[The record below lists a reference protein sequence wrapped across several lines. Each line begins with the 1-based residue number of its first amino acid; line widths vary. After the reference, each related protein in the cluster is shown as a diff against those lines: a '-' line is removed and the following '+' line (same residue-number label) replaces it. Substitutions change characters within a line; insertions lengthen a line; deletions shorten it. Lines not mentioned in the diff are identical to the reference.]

1 MPGFLFTSESVGEGH
16 PDKIC
21 DCVSDAVLD
30 AHLEQDPDARVACE
44 TVTKTGMVMVC
55 GEITSKA
62 IVDYQSVI
70 RGAIKKIGYDD
81 DAKGFNYKTCNVLV
95 ALEQQSPD
103 IAQGVGVNDDDVGAG
118 DQGLMFGYATN
129 ETEECMP
136 LTLALAHGL
145 NIKMAELRRTD
156 PSCEW
161 IRPDSKTQVTC
172 DHELRN
178 GEVIPLRVH
187 TVVISVQHSDDIS
200 NEEMRKQ
207 LKEKVGTGY
216 RFTFLLIIT
225 LDHRCRHSSPS
236 SR

>member
-1 MPGFLFTSESVGEGH
+1 MACESV
-16 PDKIC
+16 
-21 DCVSDAVLD
+21 A
-30 AHLEQDPDARVACE
+30 
-44 TVTKTGMVMVC
+44 KTGMIMVC

-62 IVDYQSVI
+62 VVDYQSVI
-70 RGAIKKIGYDD
+70 RGAIKRIGYDD

-103 IAQGVGVNDDDVGAG
+103 IAQGVHIGRDEDDVGAG

-136 LTLALAHGL
+136 LTITLAHKL
-145 NIKMAELRRTD
+145 NQRMSDLRRTD
-156 PSCEW
+156 PACEW

-172 DHELRN
+172 EHELRN

-207 LKEKVGTGY
+207 LKEKVKTKFL
-216 RFTFLLIIT
+216 RFSSIFNINIIRSSMPSFPPIFLTIKPFTISNHLV
-225 LDHRCRHSSPS
+225 DSSLVALK
-236 SR
+236 

>member
-1 MPGFLFTSESVGEGH
+1 M
-16 PDKIC
+16 I
-21 DCVSDAVLD
+21 
-30 AHLEQDPDARVACE
+30 
-44 TVTKTGMVMVC
+44 MVC

-62 IVDYQSVI
+62 VVDYQSVI
-70 RGAIKKIGYDD
+70 RGAIKRIGYDD

-103 IAQGVGVNDDDVGAG
+103 IAQGVHIGRDEDDVGAG

-136 LTLALAHGL
+136 LTITLAHKL
-145 NIKMAELRRTD
+145 NQRMSDLRRTD
-156 PSCEW
+156 PACEW

-172 DHELRN
+172 EHELRN

-207 LKEKVGTGY
+207 LKEKVKNKISTI
-216 RFTFLLIIT
+216 FF
-225 LDHRCRHSSPS
+225 DF
-236 SR
+236 